1 MTDPDRP
8 AERESGVSLL
18 RDAGGAIAFG
28 LGLLLLAAGLLL
40 VVVGLVG
47 ADTVVGRGLAP
58 VLLSLALVLGGL
70 GTAAAGL
77 VALYRRLTRT
87 RPGGRSDADSDEHP

>member
-40 VVVGLVG
+40 VVFGLVG
-47 ADTVVGRGLAP
+47 ATTVVGAGAAP
-58 VLLSLALVLGGL
+58 VLLGLVLVLGGL

-77 VALYRRLTRT
+77 VALYRRLTRG
-87 RPGGRSDADSDEHP
+87 RPDGR